1 MMLPVV
7 RCSHCGKAV
16 KISEATFVSGK
27 AFCSEECRKQN
38 LSKTI

>member
-7 RCSHCGKAV
+7 RCAQCGKAV
-16 KISEATFVSGK
+16 QISDATFVSGK
-27 AFCSEECRKQN
+27 AFCSEECKKQN